1 MNIEIE
7 KRKNRMNNNSVK
19 HTSLSKNLRY
29 IIMSILLP
37 MVIFIFVLLGF
48 FWFYSAQYSKIM
60 HNVTV
65 GSEFNIDFKNNLD
78 LKMYHYAVGSSEQK
92 EIPVEDVNDAIAI
105 AEALQDTTYCAESK
119 QAIQN
124 ILDYCSNLKE
134 RIYAL
139 SNTENYDSRMSQ
151 LENNIYVLTSL
162 VQENVTDYIYYEA
175 GYMAEIEA
183 KMMSVTKIVIVVAV
197 IFVIATVLLLINR
210 ALKFSNSITRPI
222 SELCENVRKVG
233 HGDFDVPNIETNDL
247 EIEQLNEG
255 IRKMAGRIEKLLIN
269 VKEEEKLQHKT
280 QLQLLQAQVN
290 PHFLYNTLDTI
301 IWLVESDKNEQAIKM
316 LGSLSVFFRTALS
329 KGNDIIRLE
338 DEVAHTRSYLEIQQ
352 SRYRDI
358 MDYEINLPDDMKEI
372 MVPKLMI
379 QPLAENALYHGVKEK
394 RGKSK
399 IIINC
404 EKIKDDEV
412 LITVKDNGIGM
423 TPERL
428 EEIKKSVDGLS
439 KEGFGLN
446 AVNDRI
452 KLYFGD
458 EYGIS
463 IESEYGEG
471 TTVKVHLTES
481 CADM

>member
-1 MNIEIE
+1 
-7 KRKNRMNNNSVK
+7 
-19 HTSLSKNLRY
+19 
-29 IIMSILLP
+29 
-37 MVIFIFVLLGF
+37 
-48 FWFYSAQYSKIM
+48 
-60 HNVTV
+60 
-65 GSEFNIDFKNNLD
+65 
-78 LKMYHYAVGSSEQK
+78 
-92 EIPVEDVNDAIAI
+92 
-105 AEALQDTTYCAESK
+105 
-119 QAIQN
+119 
-124 ILDYCSNLKE
+124 
-134 RIYAL
+134 
-139 SNTENYDSRMSQ
+139 
-151 LENNIYVLTSL
+151 
-162 VQENVTDYIYYEA
+162 
-175 GYMAEIEA
+175 
-183 KMMSVTKIVIVVAV
+183 
-197 IFVIATVLLLINR
+197 
-210 ALKFSNSITRPI
+210 
-222 SELCENVRKVG
+222 
-233 HGDFDVPNIETNDL
+233 
-247 EIEQLNEG
+247 
-255 IRKMAGRIEKLLIN
+255 MAGRIEKLLIN

>member
-1 MNIEIE
+1 M
-7 KRKNRMNNNSVK
+7 
-19 HTSLSKNLRY
+19 
-29 IIMSILLP
+29 
-37 MVIFIFVLLGF
+37 
-48 FWFYSAQYSKIM
+48 
-60 HNVTV
+60 
-65 GSEFNIDFKNNLD
+65 
-78 LKMYHYAVGSSEQK
+78 
-92 EIPVEDVNDAIAI
+92 
-105 AEALQDTTYCAESK
+105 
-119 QAIQN
+119 
-124 ILDYCSNLKE
+124 
-134 RIYAL
+134 
-139 SNTENYDSRMSQ
+139 
-151 LENNIYVLTSL
+151 
-162 VQENVTDYIYYEA
+162 
-175 GYMAEIEA
+175 
-183 KMMSVTKIVIVVAV
+183 
-197 IFVIATVLLLINR
+197 
-210 ALKFSNSITRPI
+210 
-222 SELCENVRKVG
+222 
-233 HGDFDVPNIETNDL
+233 
-247 EIEQLNEG
+247 
-255 IRKMAGRIEKLLIN
+255 
-269 VKEEEKLQHKT
+269 
-280 QLQLLQAQVN
+280 
-290 PHFLYNTLDTI
+290 
-301 IWLVESDKNEQAIKM
+301 ESDKNEQAIKM